1 MMRVSAKVTGA
12 VTVLLAVFCIDKTI
26 YELSPW
32 SGTLSFFDL
41 TPYAILIAA
50 ALAVIFGVI
59 TVLLYKRIRAQAPQT
74 DAADV
79 ASRRKESILRALPA
93 VTGIVTVY
101 SAWNLVHNNT
111 LYKHVGTFTTYL
123 FLSLKGIYIVH
134 CVFAALFFLLTIV
147 FLIILLNFKK
157 KNGKLS

>member
-1 MMRVSAKVTGA
+1 MKRILAKVTGA

-59 TVLLYKRIRAQAPQT
+59 TVLLYKRIHAQAPQT

-79 ASRRKESILRALPA
+79 ASRRKESVLRALPA

-111 LYKHVGTFTTYL
+111 LYKYVITFTTYL
-123 FLSLKGIYIVH
+123 FLSLKGIFIVH
-134 CVFAALFFLLTIV
+134 CVFTALFFLLTII
-147 FLIILLNFKK
+147 FIIILLVSEKK
-157 KNGKLS
+157 KRDLS